1 MRFMTMLG
9 MVGMM
14 AVMCMVVPV
23 LAIFIVTTFTIGAV
37 ALANMLFFLLND
49 DPVSSHGHVET
60 TFTLENDLL
69 FIKSIQEHGRF
80 ERVHNRRVGVSYLAY
95 VNENT
100 LADGVIVLK
109 KINYCIGLRRIEL
122 IVEANVEVFVT
133 EAVGNV

>member
-1 MRFMTMLG
+1 
-9 MVGMM
+9 
-14 AVMCMVVPV
+14 MVVPV

-37 ALANMLFFLLND
+37 ALANMLFFLLDD

-60 TFTLENDLL
+60 AFTLENDLL
-69 FIKSIQEHGRF
+69 FIESIQDHGRF

-95 VNENT
+95 INENT

-109 KINYCIGLRRIEL
+109 KINYCIGLRRIKL
-122 IVEANVEVFVT
+122 IIEANVEVFVT